1 MRLGDRRR
9 SGDVWEE
16 RRCGERGEM
25 RLNEVRRE
33 EAKKKRRER
42 KRREEMS

>member
-33 EAKKKRRER
+33 EAKKKRREE
-42 KRREEMS
+42 KRRDELS